1 MRRTNAN
8 PFFFS
13 RTTAKKWRP
22 FSLSVDLRWRKRHE
36 RHQTKARN
44 NAKKNNSH
52 DNNNN
57 TTTTTSRQFL
67 SLILCFCVP
76 FVCSSPKP
84 FVLHQSS
91 TTPSRGILVSR
102 VDLLEEIERTTQNCT
117 THNASSAFRRTTQTS
132 LSLCVCVCVPSRTTT
147 GSTGVFVGF

>member
-57 TTTTTSRQFL
+57 NTTTTTSRQFL

-91 TTPSRGILVSR
+91 TTPSRGIFSLACR
-102 VDLLEEIERTTQNCT
+102 PFGGHRTNDTKLHNTQRIICFQKNDT
-117 THNASSAFRRTTQTS
+117 NVS
-132 LSLCVCVCVPSRTTT
+132 LSLCVCSFSNNNR
-147 GSTGVFVGF
+147 